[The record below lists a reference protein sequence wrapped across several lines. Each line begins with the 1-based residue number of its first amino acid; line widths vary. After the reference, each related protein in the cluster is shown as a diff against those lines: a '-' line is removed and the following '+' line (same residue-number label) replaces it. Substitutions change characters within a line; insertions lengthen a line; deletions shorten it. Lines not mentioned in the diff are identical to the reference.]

1 MKLITTDEQLRSH
14 LPNVIALVKG
24 ETPFIERL
32 VLFLDLLAY
41 FRLDL
46 QHHLRLYRQQ
56 QYQDIVLAARC
67 CRRSSPRYSLA
78 RHCAYAQW
86 FCGGEHLKPR
96 SGIEAACR

>member
-46 QHHLRLYRQQ
+46 
-56 QYQDIVLAARC
+56 
-67 CRRSSPRYSLA
+67 
-78 RHCAYAQW
+78 
-86 FCGGEHLKPR
+86 
-96 SGIEAACR
+96 